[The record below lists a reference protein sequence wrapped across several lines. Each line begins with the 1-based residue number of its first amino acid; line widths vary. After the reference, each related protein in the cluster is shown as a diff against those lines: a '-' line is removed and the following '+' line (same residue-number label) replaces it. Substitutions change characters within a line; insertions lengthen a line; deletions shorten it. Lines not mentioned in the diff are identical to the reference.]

1 MKLKIDNI
9 KKIEKRTDEGNKT
22 IFKTKCLILDSD
34 HEKDHV
40 KFKTFSDI
48 GEIGDKFDVSLDESQ
63 KDLKSI
69 DKNE

>member
-1 MKLKIDNI
+1 MELKIDNI

-34 HEKDHV
+34 HEKDSV

-48 GEIGDKFDVSLDESQ
+48 GNIGDKFVVSRNERQ
-63 KDLKSI
+63 QDLKSVG
-69 DKNE
+69 KND